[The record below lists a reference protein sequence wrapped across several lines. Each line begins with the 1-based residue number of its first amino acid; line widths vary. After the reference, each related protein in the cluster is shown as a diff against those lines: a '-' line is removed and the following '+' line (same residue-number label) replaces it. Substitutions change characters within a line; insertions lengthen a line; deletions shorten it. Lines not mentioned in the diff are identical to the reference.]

1 MAIGRP
7 CLLVPLPHALDND
20 QLENATRLQQ
30 GGGGGWC
37 ISQDELTPR
46 TSRPELERLLPR
58 RTFWR
63 KPRPRRKAM
72 SETHAVSKL
81 ADLAEEFARSKP

>member
-30 GGGGGWC
+30 GGGGWC
-37 ISQDELTPR
+37 VRQQEL
-46 TSRPELERLLPR
+46 SRERLAQELERLLSSPDVLAEAAA
-58 RTFWR
+58 
-63 KPRPRRKAM
+63 KGKAM

-81 ADLAEEFARSKP
+81 ADLAEELARLEA